1 MFSSKNFIVLT
12 PYTICFEFIVLH
24 DVKYR
29 SNSPFY
35 SEKLLEIGH
44 ETLKGKIQVSRHLI
58 SSVTS
63 HSANHFIIS
72 LSQWGIQFNITSF
85 KM

>member
-1 MFSSKNFIVLT
+1 MFSAKNFIVLT
-12 PYTICFEFIVLH
+12 LILRFLICFEFIVLY

-44 ETLKGKIQVSRHLI
+44 ETSEGKI
-58 SSVTS
+58 
-63 HSANHFIIS
+63 
-72 LSQWGIQFNITSF
+72 
-85 KM
+85 